1 MLSFYTLKCGF
12 FLVFLVLCGI
22 RDRVDS
28 QSQCKEDCRALR
40 LNGAWV
46 PYGDSPASVWWWP
59 VTPSEKLWVSGADVN
74 DEVTAGA
81 PHRWHELFMDR
92 KRNKYCLTAPS
103 FLPRTLCGFKDFLY
117 LYGERPTFFSF
128 DCAQYPCA
136 TPCTKN
142 STDDCNEASLSAECS
157 IQRLNGVYLPLDKT
171 ATSVFW
177 WPGSAD
183 ALGVEGPTIDVYHA
197 VESVENQWHHI
208 IITGHEGASAV
219 LQCGISSKSLNLS
232 LHCAEDPGEDYDEHT
247 TSRMFV
253 GSYRGREM
261 TSSYWALGCDV
272 TPAWCPDSTKCMI
285 PTKIE
290 RKEVQWWMKLVLAV
304 EVVFLAIGLLW
315 LGNGIYFQVRR
326 KRNPSNKQQHPK
338 GDNEKQETKCL

>member
-22 RDRVDS
+22 RVDRVDS

-92 KRNKYCLTAPS
+92 KK
-103 FLPRTLCGFKDFLY
+103 
-117 LYGERPTFFSF
+117 
-128 DCAQYPCA
+128 
-136 TPCTKN
+136 
-142 STDDCNEASLSAECS
+142 CS